1 MRKSTHS
8 FSSFMAVP
16 STFND
21 QAGCQVADSAQTAAF
36 SFLAALGSW
45 GSEAALFRPGAEAG
59 VRTWTSGVLSP
70 ARPED
75 WATGGGA
82 AEDASL
88 ADPVWAGLLDADVRP
103 LVFEARVFPLRAFVL
118 GTSFSLRAI
127 RASISGDAG
136 GAGGTATKEPAG
148 RGAAKEQNRVR
159 REPTY
164 RHKSKRK
171 REKDFFLTL

>member
-1 MRKSTHS
+1 MRAASDRAPTSSASRGRTALVRKSTHS

-59 VRTWTSGVLSP
+59 VRAWISGFWSLAGHEGWAIGGRATEDIPPADPAWAGVLG
-70 ARPED
+70 
-75 WATGGGA
+75 T
-82 AEDASL
+82 
-88 ADPVWAGLLDADVRP
+88 DVRP

-118 GTSFSLRAI
+118 ETSFSLRAI
-127 RASISGDAG
+127 RASISGDAD
-136 GAGGTATKEPAG
+136 GAGGTTTKEPAG
-148 RGAAKEQNRVR
+148 RGAAREQSR
-159 REPTY
+159 
-164 RHKSKRK
+164 
-171 REKDFFLTL
+171 